1 MRFQFTDEI
10 IIIKRAIEFFLFWSC
25 WRNQWKE
32 FSFSTRM
39 RIFLGIWAAGVN
51 DAPTCCAQSVG
62 TFFLSLLLADS
73 IRISDVQRLIKKPPC
88 MKWNQ
93 FFFIFGWLWNATK
106 KGKRTTHATTQPL
119 FITHREYQ
127 QSNFLFGVLALIW
140 LRILGIRLDLNRCR
154 DF

>member
-32 FSFSTRM
+32 FFFRLECGFFSESELRVLMTRQHVA
-39 RIFLGIWAAGVN
+39 RSRSAL
-51 DAPTCCAQSVG
+51 
-62 TFFLSLLLADS
+62 FFLSLLLADS

-106 KGKRTTHATTQPL
+106 KGKRTTHATTQLL